1 MHYSSFVQY
10 YSTHVLKDSIN
21 NKFQIFLPL
30 RDIPFSQAIMR
41 QRLTKFFTE
50 DRIVFIVIMLNAVVL
65 FLLSFDADHDYI
77 LTLEIIDI
85 FFIIYFLMEAVFK
98 IMEHGWK
105 GYIGQRW
112 NQFDFIILVLSMPSI
127 LAISKG
133 AVAESNLSL
142 IFLFRI
148 ARVIRFFKF
157 LKFIPNIQELISGV
171 RRAFKAS
178 VVVILAFLIYGF
190 VISMI
195 SHRIF
200 NTYAPDLFG
209 TPIIAFYNIFKVFTI
224 EGWYEVPESIISQAQ
239 WTGFQ
244 AFFTK
249 FYFILIVATGGLFGL
264 SIVNA
269 IFVEE
274 MVRDN
279 NDDLMMKVL
288 EIDEKLN
295 QLISQTPPNSPPK
308 N

>member
-1 MHYSSFVQY
+1 MHQKLS
-10 YSTHVLKDSIN
+10 H
-21 NKFQIFLPL
+21 
-30 RDIPFSQAIMR
+30 
-41 QRLTKFFTE
+41 FFTE
-50 DRIVFIVIMLNAVVL
+50 DRIVFIVILLNAVVL
-65 FLLSFDADHDYI
+65 FLLSFNLDPVYI
-77 LTLEIIDI
+77 LAMEIVDI

-98 IMEHGWK
+98 IREHGWQ
-105 GYIGQRW
+105 GYINQRW
-112 NQFDFIILVLSMPSI
+112 NQFDFIILVLSLPSI
-127 LAISKG
+127 FAISAG
-133 AVAESNLSL
+133 AVAESNLSF

-200 NTYAPDLFG
+200 NTYAPELFG

-224 EGWYEVPESIISQAQ
+224 EGWYEVPETIINNAQ
-239 WTGFQ
+239 WTGIQSFL
-244 AFFTK
+244 TK
-249 FYFILIVATGGLFGL
+249 LYFILIVATGGLFGL

-288 EIDEKLN
+288 EIDEKLSR
-295 QLISQTPPNSPPK
+295 LIDRTPPNSPPEI
-308 N
+308 

>member
-1 MHYSSFVQY
+1 
-10 YSTHVLKDSIN
+10 
-21 NKFQIFLPL
+21 
-30 RDIPFSQAIMR
+30 MR
-41 QRLTKFFTE
+41 QRLTHFFTE
-50 DRIVFIVIMLNAVVL
+50 DRNVFIVIMLNAIVL
-65 FLLSFDADHDYI
+65 FLLSFDGDPDYV
-77 LTLEIIDI
+77 LTLEIIDF
-85 FFIIYFLMEAVFK
+85 FFIIFFLMEAIFK
-98 IMEHGWK
+98 IRDNGWK
-105 GYIGQRW
+105 GYISQRW
-112 NQFDFIILVLSMPSI
+112 NQFDFIILVLSLPSI
-127 LAISKG
+127 FAIFEG
-133 AVAESNLSL
+133 AVSESNLS
-142 IFLFRI
+142 IVFLFRI
-148 ARVIRFFKF
+148 ARVTRFFKF

-200 NTYAPDLFG
+200 NTYSPELFG

-224 EGWYEVPESIISQAQ
+224 EGWYEVPEAIIKNAQ
-239 WTGFQ
+239 WTGSQ

-249 FYFILIVATGGLFGL
+249 LYFILIVATGGLFGL

-288 EIDEKLN
+288 EIDEKLD
-295 QLISQTPPNSPPK
+295 QLMDRTPPPVSPPK
-308 N
+308 S